1 MNLFRRSPK
10 SDTDVAREQEKQA
23 IKQQKALEKE
33 AKKQHKAVEKA
44 EQKQVKRE
52 LKQLKKAQNEQTKQQ
67 KLQEAQVKKAQ
78 KLRLKQL
85 EAEAKQQHVLAKKAD
100 ALRKKQDKA
109 LKREERRQAKQWQ
122 REHRVEAKAQKKAVR
137 AERKRRKKLVKQRKR
152 AAARRHMRNEPLV
165 EEAITVDPIAVD
177 GTPVL
182 PRSEAPAFKESGNCA
197 TCRVVFQRMS
207 KRSRHHCR
215 NCGES
220 CCKKCLSKVKY
231 AMPWYSIFKP
241 QKICL
246 VCESIVFNRGSPAT
260 VVASAAESQPV
271 GQSTAASPHATTA
284 PPASAPAAM
293 HPSSAA
299 RPRPMSAPVSL
310 DSRRPNTLRRGG
322 SSKGKKSSIWNLPI
336 RPMLKRKESVQQLRN
351 RTLDFQLEKSHQLA
365 KASYEVLIPRS
376 VELAPQFA

>member
-10 SDTDVAREQEKQA
+10 SDADVAREQEKQA
-23 IKQQKALEKE
+23 IKQQKALEKD

-52 LKQLKKAQNEQTKQQ
+52 LKQLKKVLDEQTKQQ
-67 KLQEAQVKKAQ
+67 KLQEAQVKKAE

-85 EAEAKQQHVLAKKAD
+85 EAEAKQQRKVAKKAD
-100 ALRKKQDKA
+100 AVRKKQDKA
-109 LKREERRQAKQWQ
+109 LKREERRQAKQWL

-137 AERKRRKKLVKQRKR
+137 TERKRRKKLMKQRKR
-152 AAARRHMRNEPLV
+152 ASTRRSIRDSLV
-165 EEAITVDPIAVD
+165 GEVISADPIAVD
-177 GTPVL
+177 GTPVP
-182 PRSEAPAFKESGNCA
+182 PRSNAPAFKESGNCA
-197 TCRVVFQRMS
+197 TCRVAFQRMS

-260 VVASAAESQPV
+260 TAAAATESQHV
-271 GQSTAASPHATTA
+271 GQPTAASPHATIA
-284 PPASAPAAM
+284 PPASAPTAM
-293 HPSSAA
+293 HSSSTV

-310 DSRRPNTLRRGG
+310 DSRRPNALRRGG

-365 KASYEVLIPRS
+365 KVSHEVLIPRS

>member
-1 MNLFRRSPK
+1 MNLFRRCPK
-10 SDTDVAREQEKQA
+10 SEADVAREQEKQA
-23 IKQQKALEKE
+23 IKQQNALEKE
-33 AKKQHKAVEKA
+33 AKKQRQAIKKA
-44 EQKQVKRE
+44 EKKQVKRE
-52 LKQLKKAQNEQTKQQ
+52 LKQLKNALAEQTKQQ
-67 KLQEAQVKKAQ
+67 KLEEAEVKKAE
-78 KLRLKQL
+78 KMRLKQL
-85 EAEAKQQHVLAKKAD
+85 EAEAKEQRKVAKKAD
-100 ALRKKQDKA
+100 ALRKKQEKA
-109 LKREERRQAKQWQ
+109 LKREERRQEKQWQ

-137 AERKRRKKLVKQRKR
+137 AERKRRKKLMKQRKR
-152 AAARRHMRNEPLV
+152 ASTRRPIRDTLA
-165 EEAITVDPIAVD
+165 EEVIPVGPTAVD
-177 GTPVL
+177 DTSVP
-182 PRSEAPAFKESGNCA
+182 PRSLAPAFKESGNCA

-246 VCESIVFNRGSPAT
+246 VCESIVFNRGSPAVGT
-260 VVASAAESQPV
+260 ALAGESQPV
-271 GQSTAASPHATTA
+271 GQSTASSPHA
-284 PPASAPAAM
+284 PPASAPAGM
-293 HPSSAA
+293 HSPSTA

-310 DSRRPNTLRRGG
+310 DSRRPNALRRGG

-351 RTLDFQLEKSHQLA
+351 RALDYQLEKSHQLA
-365 KASYEVLIPRS
+365 KASHEVLIPRS